1 MATERTQPELASR
14 DDRRRRREFNSLFWL
29 CGCGGVAAF
38 ALIALTIT
46 SQTETANERL
56 RRIFASGET
65 SAIAGMPPRVAQLES
80 ETQLLVAQVRAL
92 TTERDRLSGRI
103 ALLESSIDDMSG
115 AIKKQAAATAALLA
129 ARVNPPTTSPTVTS
143 TPIATNPPTINADRD
158 TTTASIPPNP
168 TPKTDTPALATP
180 MPPARIANASAI
192 DIEQPASRQSE
203 FGMDL
208 GGGVTIEGVRQRW
221 TTVKANF
228 GPVLNGLRPLA
239 TRDHRP
245 GANGFRLIVGPLPNS
260 AAATGLCAH
269 FVAAR
274 TACRAV
280 KFEGEQIAQH

>member
-1 MATERTQPELASR
+1 MT
-14 DDRRRRREFNSLFWL
+14 
-29 CGCGGVAAF
+29 AF

-158 TTTASIPPNP
+158 TTTAS
-168 TPKTDTPALATP
+168 
-180 MPPARIANASAI
+180 
-192 DIEQPASRQSE
+192 
-203 FGMDL
+203 
-208 GGGVTIEGVRQRW
+208 
-221 TTVKANF
+221 
-228 GPVLNGLRPLA
+228 
-239 TRDHRP
+239 
-245 GANGFRLIVGPLPNS
+245 
-260 AAATGLCAH
+260 
-269 FVAAR
+269 
-274 TACRAV
+274 
-280 KFEGEQIAQH
+280 

>member
-1 MATERTQPELASR
+1 MT
-14 DDRRRRREFNSLFWL
+14 
-29 CGCGGVAAF
+29 AF

-158 TTTASIPPNP
+158 TTTASIPPIQRQRL
-168 TPKTDTPALATP
+168 TPPRWPHQCRLPALP
-180 MPPARIANASAI
+180 MHRRLTSNSPLQGKASSA
-192 DIEQPASRQSE
+192 
-203 FGMDL
+203 
-208 GGGVTIEGVRQRW
+208 W
-221 TTVKANF
+221 T
-228 GPVLNGLRPLA
+228 LA
-239 TRDHRP
+239 
-245 GANGFRLIVGPLPNS
+245 A
-260 AAATGLCAH
+260 
-269 FVAAR
+269 
-274 TACRAV
+274 
-280 KFEGEQIAQH
+280 E

>member
-14 DDRRRRREFNSLFWL
+14 DDRRRRRELNSLFWL
-29 CGCGGVAAF
+29 CGWGGVTAF

-115 AIKKQAAATAALLA
+115 AIKKQAAATAAVLA

-228 GPVLNGLRPLA
+228 G
-239 TRDHRP
+239 
-245 GANGFRLIVGPLPNS
+245 
-260 AAATGLCAH
+260 
-269 FVAAR
+269 
-274 TACRAV
+274 
-280 KFEGEQIAQH
+280 